1 MARVSSE
8 ISRNSRLWQRS
19 LQCREDQLQNSLLKP
34 TGSSKNCRNLKRRV
48 KFTILCTSRRALVR
62 NLHNTEEKFERRNLP
77 HLYNMVGLNLNMF
90 LRRPP

>member
-8 ISRNSRLWQRS
+8 FSRNSQLWQRS
-19 LQCREDQLQNSLLKP
+19 SQCRDQLENSLLKP

-77 HLYNMVGLNLNMF
+77 YLYNMVGLTI
-90 LRRPP
+90 